1 MAGVVA
7 LAARLVDASAR
18 PDRDPYADI
27 AWPATRDAQAWY
39 FSPELVSLH
48 GTAAWDALDAGA
60 RRELA
65 FREAVNFCSLNV
77 HGETR
82 LIAGLDAIAAARH
95 DDAVAAYLHCFR
107 AEEAK
112 HRDAFVRFCTH
123 FAGAVYPD
131 RSVALAPAWDGEDA
145 ELLFF
150 ARVLVFE
157 EFVDQYNAVMAR
169 DARLAPVAR
178 QLNRAHH
185 LEESRHL
192 AFGRAWLAQL
202 AAEGH
207 ARWRADEAKA
217 IALDLADFRRALWR
231 DLFCVQAWRD
241 AGLADAGATNTDV
254 RDAGAIDL
262 YALRLAVL
270 ADPLVQARE
279 QAAFAGVA
287 RFLRGLG
294 LCIDGVAA

>member
-1 MAGVVA
+1 MSDVHA

-18 PDRDPYADI
+18 PDRDPYI
-27 AWPATRDAQAWY
+27 GIEWPSARDAQAWY

-48 GTAAWDALDAGA
+48 GMPAWDTLDEAK
-60 RRELA
+60 RRDLA
-65 FREAVNFCSLNV
+65 FFEAVNFASLNV

-82 LIAGLDAIAAARH
+82 LIAGLEASVAAQPRDDAIAA
-95 DDAVAAYLHCFR
+95 YLTCFR
-107 AEEAK
+107 DEEAK
-112 HRDAFVRFCTH
+112 HREAFVRFCTQY
-123 FAGAVYPD
+123 AGAVYPD
-131 RSVALAPAWDGEDA
+131 RSLALAPAWDGEDA
-145 ELLFF
+145 QLLFF

-157 EFVDQYNAVMAR
+157 EFVDQYNTAMAR

-192 AFGRAWLAQL
+192 AFGRAWLAQG
-202 AAEGH
+202 AAAGH
-207 ARWRADEAKA
+207 ARWRAGEARA

-241 AGLADAGATNTDV
+241 ARLSHA
-254 RDAGAIDL
+254 DL
-262 YALRLAVL
+262 YALRLAALAEPVVL
-270 ADPLVQARE
+270 ARE
-279 QAAFAGVA
+279 QALFAGVE

-294 LCIDGVAA
+294 LSVDGAAA